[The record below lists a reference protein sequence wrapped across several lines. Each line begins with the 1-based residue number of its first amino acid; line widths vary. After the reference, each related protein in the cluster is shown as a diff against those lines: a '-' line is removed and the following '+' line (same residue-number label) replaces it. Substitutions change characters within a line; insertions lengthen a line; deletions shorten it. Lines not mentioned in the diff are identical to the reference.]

1 MPLPRLATQVM
12 LGKTLKE
19 LDPWS
24 MRRSG
29 YVSVKESVFPFR
41 RFPGVD
47 ILLGPEMRSIGR
59 SHGASPPDL

>member
-47 ILLGPEMRSIGR
+47 ILLGPEMRSTG
-59 SHGASPPDL
+59 